1 MEEKE
6 EMKKFLCLALSAMLI
21 VVNAY
26 PAAAAKKA
34 SLTFKKVTLQVG
46 KKKKISIRNKNKKAV
61 YTYQSSAKK
70 TAAVS
75 KKGVITAKKQGKAKI
90 TVSERLKKGAKK
102 KNRKV
107 GVIVVTC
114 TQKKIQKPTESP
126 SVTAAPA
133 VTASPSVPTA
143 APQGPIDSQEP
154 TAPSTES
161 PKPMETPVPTPDLYT
176 KSVMSL
182 HVTDQ
187 ERYSV
192 DGNTCHVDMQ
202 YLTADASGD
211 YFSGSTKSKGT
222 TVIKQYKDGREQS
235 CARYILSGTDAD
247 GKKCSLF
254 IEDNGTAAAGGNMVM
269 KPTVITDSETLS
281 WLETADL
288 QGRITEDGNGEKT
301 IDILW
306 NESQTEPVPPREVVR
321 PDESQSYPNEIFTF
335 TIDIGSTSSV
345 KGTAGNASMIQFRAS
360 SDCANFKGTI
370 VADSVDTRL
379 KYNGQIETLS
389 ARYILTGE
397 DADGNPCSIYV
408 ENNGIDDNGM
418 VTEPLIITDNPA
430 FAWVESA
437 KLHGTVSWSPKLT
450 IHVSAAE

>member
-46 KKKKISIRNKNKKAV
+46 KKKRISIRNKNKKAV
-61 YTYQSSAKK
+61 YTYQSSAIK

-114 TQKKIQKPTESP
+114 TKKKIQKPTASAA
-126 SVTAAPA
+126 VTAAPA

-143 APQGPIDSQEP
+143 APQGPIHSQEP

-161 PKPMETPVPTPDLYT
+161 PKPAETPVPTPDLYT

-187 ERYSV
+187 EKYSV

-202 YLTADASGD
+202 YFTADASGD
-211 YFSGSTKSKGT
+211 YFSGSTKGKGT
-222 TVIKQYKDGREQS
+222 TVIKQYKDGKKQS

-254 IEDNGTAAAGGNMVM
+254 IEDNGTAEAEGNMVM

-288 QGRITEDGNGEKT
+288 QGRITEAGNGEKT

-370 VADSVDTRL
+370 VADCVDTRL

-418 VTEPLIITDNPA
+418 VTEPLIITDAPA

>member
-1 MEEKE
+1 
-6 EMKKFLCLALSAMLI
+6 MKKFLCVALSAMLV

-34 SLTFKKVTLQVG
+34 SLSFKKITLQEG
-46 KKKKISIRNKNKKAV
+46 KKKKITIKNKNKKAV
-61 YTYQSSAKK
+61 YTYKSSANKK
-70 TAAVS
+70 VS
-75 KKGVITAKKQGKAKI
+75 VSSKGIITAKKQGKVKI
-90 TVSERLKKGAKK
+90 TVSERLKKGSKK
-102 KNRKV
+102 QNRKV
-107 GVIVVTC
+107 GVITVTC
-114 TQKKIQKPTESP
+114 VKKEALKPSASP

-143 APQGPIDSQEP
+143 APQEP
-154 TAPSTES
+154 TAPSAGS
-161 PKPMETPVPTPDLYT
+161 PKPMETPVPATDLYT

-187 ERYSV
+187 EKYSV
-192 DGNTCHVDMQ
+192 NGITCHVDMQ
-202 YLTADASGD
+202 YFTADASGD
-211 YFSGSTKSKGT
+211 YFSGSTKGKGT
-222 TVIKQYKDGREQS
+222 TVIKQYKDGRTQS

-254 IEDNGTAAAGGNMVM
+254 IEDNGTAEAGGNMVM

-321 PDESQSYPNEIFTF
+321 PDESQSYPNEILTF

-345 KGTAGNASMIQFRAS
+345 KGTAGNASMIQFKAS

-370 VADSVDTRL
+370 VADCVDTRL
-379 KYNGQIETLS
+379 RYNGQIETLS
-389 ARYILTGE
+389 ARYIMTGE
-397 DADGNPCSIYV
+397 DAEGNPCSIYV

-418 VTEPLIITDNPA
+418 VTEPIVITDSLEL
-430 FAWVESA
+430 AWMESS
-437 KLHGTVSWSPKLT
+437 KLHGTVSWAPKLT
-450 IHVSAAE
+450 IHVWAGEFAYPAGI